1 METKGAEVMSEKTS
15 TRVITED
22 TVGHT
27 EMVDIKVQPTETKPM
42 AINMKLY
49 SKTKWEAALED
60 MIQRID
66 GGEV

>member
-49 SKTKWEAALED
+49 SKTK
-60 MIQRID
+60 
-66 GGEV
+66 